1 MKPEVLGESGDAWFY
16 NDRTVVNKKE
26 DLLRLYDHRFI
37 CLLIDLNDFGVLQ
50 RGHAAGLSVP
60 EFHG

>member
-1 MKPEVLGESGDAWFY
+1 MKPEVLASQVMLGSTTIAPWQ
-16 NDRTVVNKKE
+16 KKE
-26 DLLRLYDHRFI
+26 DLLRLYDHRFV

-50 RGHAAGLSVP
+50 RGNAAGLSVP